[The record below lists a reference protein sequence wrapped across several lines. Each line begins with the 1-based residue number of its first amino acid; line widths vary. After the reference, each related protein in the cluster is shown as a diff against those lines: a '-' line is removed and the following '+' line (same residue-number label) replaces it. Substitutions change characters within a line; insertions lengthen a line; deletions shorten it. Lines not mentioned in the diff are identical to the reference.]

1 MMRLKAKYLAVFWV
15 SVYRS
20 LIITTSYLKQRL
32 KIMLRHATQEQYNK
46 TKTEQNKNKLELHWC
61 LRPMWTQIFGDVKIW
76 YTGKYFFLSVTQNK
90 TRFPT
95 IRYEQLFMC
104 FFLSYN
110 TTRSHR
116 LLYYSL
122 PDLCSDQLVVLFV
135 VLSMFFLFVFFTFHL
150 LAILNK
156 ANINSNK
163 LYWVMYWGSR
173 PFKASEKL
181 K

>member
-1 MMRLKAKYLAVFWV
+1 MKPEPQKRQKWEKSLQRRRWQMMRLKAKYLAVFWV

-20 LIITTSYLKQRL
+20 LIITTTSYLKQRL

-104 FFLSYN
+104 SFFLIIQQQV
-110 TTRSHR
+110 TD
-116 LLYYSL
+116 YSII
-122 PDLCSDQLVVLFV
+122 LCPIVLWSAGCFIC
-135 VLSMFFLFVFFTFHL
+135 VLSTFFFFCCFFFLHF
-150 LAILNK
+150 I
-156 ANINSNK
+156 
-163 LYWVMYWGSR
+163 YW
-173 PFKASEKL
+173 PF
-181 K
+181 

>member
-1 MMRLKAKYLAVFWV
+1 MKPEPQKRQKWEKSLQRRRWQMMRLKAKYLAVFWV

-90 TRFPT
+90 KRFPT
-95 IRYEQLFMC
+95 IRYEQLFVR

-122 PDLCSDQLVVLFV
+122 PDCARISWLFY
-135 VLSMFFLFVFFTFHL
+135 LSCCQRFFFFYISFIGH
-150 LAILNK
+150 
-156 ANINSNK
+156 
-163 LYWVMYWGSR
+163 
-173 PFKASEKL
+173 FK
-181 K
+181 